1 MEEELQELKEL
12 VHQFRTDNEQLRQ
25 AVEVNLPTIFPVKL
39 ALEEWRHWLEGAE
52 KLFIVWTDH
61 KNLAYLQ
68 SAKRLNSRQARWALF
83 FGRFDFTLTYRPGSH
98 NTKPEALSRQHSPA
112 DHRTAQDTI
121 LPAGLVVAQLSWG
134 IEKVVRDAQ
143 QQQPDPGNGPTNR
156 LFVPDSVRSQ
166 VLQWAHTSRFA
177 CHPGAR
183 RTVLLLKQ
191 HFWWPNLDQDTRG
204 YVAACTTC
212 ARSKASHQAPAG
224 LLRPLPVPSRPWSHI
239 GLDFVTGLPPS
250 KGNSVV
256 LTIVDRFSKAANFLA
271 LPKLPTAFVTAELLF
286 NHIVRI
292 HGIPSDIVS
301 DRGPQFI
308 SQVWRAFC
316 KAMGATVSLSSGH
329 HPQTNGQAERTNQDL
344 EATLRCVAEADPTS
358 WSTQLAW
365 VEYAHNTLVS
375 SATGMSPFNA
385 SLGYQP
391 PLFPAQEVQ
400 LAVPSVQEHVRHCR
414 AIWKDT
420 RAALEKAQEAAQHSA
435 NKRRD
440 PAPQYQPGQSVWLST
455 KNIPLL
461 TESRKLSP
469 RFIGPFTI
477 DRIINPTVVKLS
489 LPDNMK
495 VHPVFHVSQLK
506 QVSSSPLCPPSVPP
520 PPPRLIDDHPAFTVR
535 RLVDVR
541 PRGRG
546 FQFLIDWE
554 GYGPEERSWVPRSF
568 ILDPDLIRDF
578 YREHP
583 DKPEPGFPI
592 HSSPSISLIECG
604 NPSRSLE
611 QVCRWANTQQR
622 RDPDHD
628 EYHDHAIFLTRQDF
642 GPAGMQGYAPVTG
655 MCHPLRSCTLN
666 HEDGFSSAF
675 VVAHETGHVLGM
687 EHDGQGNRCA
697 DETSMGSIM
706 APLVQAAFHRYHWSR
721 CSKQELNRYIHS
733 YDCLLDDPFEHK
745 WPKLPELPGI
755 NYSMDEQ
762 CRFDFGVGYKMCTAF
777 RTYDPCK
784 QLWCS
789 HPDNQY
795 FCKTKKGPPV
805 DGTECEPGKWC
816 FKGHCIWRSS
826 QQPQGHD
833 GSWGSWSKFSPCS
846 RTCGG
851 GVRSRSRQCNNPVPA
866 YGGRDCPGSAFGYQM
881 CNTEE
886 CAGPYEDFRAQQCI
900 KRSNKYHKNIKHT
913 WLPYEHPDEAHKCEL
928 SCQSKETEEV
938 VFMNQVMHDGTRC
951 SYTDPYSVCARGECL
966 HVGCD
971 KELGSY
977 KQEDKC
983 GVCGGDNSHCRTV
996 KLTLTK
1002 TPKKTGMLK
1011 MFDIPIGAR
1020 HIVIEENE
1028 TSPHII
1034 AVKNQVTGN
1043 FILNAKSEDAKSKT
1057 FIENGLEW
1065 EYSIGGEKE
1074 SLKTIGPLHEAIVVL
1089 VIPQEEDAKVSL
1101 TYKYIIHE
1109 DLLPVIT
1116 NNNVL
1121 LAELDTYEWALKSWS
1136 QCSKS
1141 CGGGIQ
1147 YTKYGCRR
1155 KSDSRLVHRN
1165 FCETSKKPKP
1175 IRKRC
1180 NVHECSQPMWAVEE
1194 WSPCSKTCGKLGY
1207 QSRVVQCMQPLHNGT
1222 NKAVHTKHCTDQR
1235 PEMRRA
1241 CNHTTCPAQWRTG
1254 AWSQCSVSCGEG
1266 IQQRQVVCRAS
1277 DNSIGECEG
1286 DKPETVLICKLSPCP
1301 GQSSVPPLTIES
1313 MENSTI
1319 KDEAVHQRVPE
1330 NPVHK
1335 ISSNE
1340 PCLGDKSIFCQMEVL
1355 ARYCSIPGY
1364 NKLCCES
1371 CNKKE
1376 GLATFAPDLQKTA
1389 LATVEPKTSTQY
1401 YPTASLGALLPTTTQ
1416 SPPQTTKAT
1425 GRRPHST
1432 AQGLTTFTA
1441 ATQNQG
1447 SAEAS
1452 PSMGAV
1458 LLQDSTSNSSLTVG
1472 KGDSDLE
1479 PLLPPGPPQ
1488 PTADSSGGASKEHS
1502 PNSTLGPAAAR
1513 SRRDAL
1519 GSERDSTHRTL
1530 SIET

>member
-1 MEEELQELKEL
+1 MVCECDSHLTLSVPSEKLSGKLSEYGLIVPFSAADHLFFNVTVFGKEL
-12 VHQFRTDNEQLRQ
+12 HLRLRANRRLVAPGAFAEWQEDFEEKAKEHIHGDCVFTGDVTDMPEASVAISNCDGLAGLIRTDNGEFFIEPLEKGQQ
-25 AVEVNLPTIFPVKL
+25 DVEVKGRVHVVYRRSAIKRETGQRREDLHNEGRQGKSERKRRHAKKDDYNIEVLL
-39 ALEEWRHWLEGAE
+39 A
-52 KLFIVWTDH
+52 VDD
-61 KNLAYLQ
+61 
-68 SAKRLNSRQARWALF
+68 S
-83 FGRFDFTLTYRPGSH
+83 
-98 NTKPEALSRQHSPA
+98 
-112 DHRTAQDTI
+112 
-121 LPAGLVVAQLSWG
+121 
-134 IEKVVRDAQ
+134 VVRFHGKEHVQ
-143 QQQPDPGNGPTNR
+143 N
-156 LFVPDSVRSQ
+156 
-166 VLQWAHTSRFA
+166 
-177 CHPGAR
+177 
-183 RTVLLLKQ
+183 
-191 HFWWPNLDQDTRG
+191 
-204 YVAACTTC
+204 Y
-212 ARSKASHQAPAG
+212 
-224 LLRPLPVPSRPWSHI
+224 
-239 GLDFVTGLPPS
+239 
-250 KGNSVV
+250 V
-256 LTIVDRFSKAANFLA
+256 LTLMNIVD
-271 LPKLPTAFVTAELLF
+271 EIY
-286 NHIVRI
+286 H
-292 HGIPSDIVS
+292 D
-301 DRGPQFI
+301 
-308 SQVWRAFC
+308 
-316 KAMGATVSLSSGH
+316 
-329 HPQTNGQAERTNQDL
+329 E
-344 EATLRCVAEADPTS
+344 
-358 WSTQLAW
+358 
-365 VEYAHNTLVS
+365 
-375 SATGMSPFNA
+375 
-385 SLGYQP
+385 SLGTNINIV
-391 PLFPAQEVQ
+391 L
-400 LAVPSVQEHVRHCR
+400 VRM
-414 AIWKDT
+414 IM
-420 RAALEKAQEAAQHSA
+420 
-435 NKRRD
+435 
-440 PAPQYQPGQSVWLST
+440 V
-455 KNIPLL
+455 
-461 TESRKLSP
+461 
-469 RFIGPFTI
+469 
-477 DRIINPTVVKLS
+477 
-489 LPDNMK
+489 
-495 VHPVFHVSQLK
+495 
-506 QVSSSPLCPPSVPP
+506 
-520 PPPRLIDDHPAFTVR
+520 
-535 RLVDVR
+535 
-541 PRGRG
+541 
-546 FQFLIDWE
+546 
-554 GYGPEERSWVPRSF
+554 GYRQ
-568 ILDPDLIRDF
+568 
-578 YREHP
+578 
-583 DKPEPGFPI
+583 
-592 HSSPSISLIECG
+592 SISLIERG

-622 RDPDHD
+622 RDPDHA

-805 DGTECEPGKWC
+805 DGTECAPGKWC

-826 QQPQGHD
+826 QEPQGHD
-833 GSWGSWSKFSPCS
+833 GSWGSWSKFGSCS

-851 GVRSRSRQCNNPVPA
+851 GVRSRSRQCNNPAPA
-866 YGGRDCPGSAFGYQM
+866 YGGRDCPGSAFDYQM

-886 CAGPYEDFRAQQCI
+886 CAGPYEDFRAQQCVQ
-900 KRSNKYHKNIKHT
+900 RSNKYHKNIKHT
-913 WLPYEHPDEAHKCEL
+913 WLPYEHPDGKSCEL
-928 SCQSKETEEV
+928 SCQSKETGEV

-951 SYTDPYSVCARGECL
+951 SYTDPFSVCARGECL

-971 KELGSY
+971 KEVGSY

-983 GVCGGDNSHCRTV
+983 GVCEGDNSHCRTV

-1002 TPKKTGMLK
+1002 TPKKPGMLK
-1011 MFDIPIGAR
+1011 MFDIPVGAR

-1034 AVKNQVTGN
+1034 AVKNVVTGH
-1043 FILNAKSEDAKSKT
+1043 FILNEKSEDAKSRT
-1057 FIENGLEW
+1057 LIDSGLQW
-1065 EYSIGGEKE
+1065 EYSNDGEKE
-1074 SLKTIGPLHEAIVVL
+1074 SLKTAGPLHEGIVVL
-1089 VIPQEEDAKVSL
+1089 VKEDAKISL

-1109 DLLPVIT
+1109 DLLPLIT

-1136 QCSKS
+1136 HCSKP

-1180 NVHECSQPMWAVEE
+1180 NVHECSPPTWVVEE

-1207 QSRVVQCMQPLHNGT
+1207 QSRVVQCMQALHNGT
-1222 NKAVHTKHCTDQR
+1222 NRPVHTKHCTEPR

-1241 CNHTTCPAQWRTG
+1241 CNNTVCPTQWRTG

-1266 IQQRQVVCRAS
+1266 IQQRQVVCKAS
-1277 DNSIGECEG
+1277 DNTITECEG

-1301 GQSSVPPLTIES
+1301 
-1313 MENSTI
+1313 
-1319 KDEAVHQRVPE
+1319 D
-1330 NPVHK
+1330 
-1335 ISSNE
+1335 E

-1389 LATVEPKTSTQY
+1389 LASVEPEI
-1401 YPTASLGALLPTTTQ
+1401 TTQ
-1416 SPPQTTKAT
+1416 HLHTAASDTPLPATTKSPPQTTKAI
-1425 GRRPHST
+1425 GRRPRST
-1432 AQGLTTFTA
+1432 AQGLTTASIFPTSAA
-1441 ATQNQG
+1441 ATQKD

-1452 PSMGAV
+1452 PSADTV
-1458 LLQDSTSNSSLTVG
+1458 LPQGPTSGSSLTVG
-1472 KGDSDLE
+1472 KGDSDPG
-1479 PLLPPGPPQ
+1479 PLLPPGPPR

-1519 GSERDSTHRTL
+1519 GSERDSSHRTL
-1530 SIET
+1530 SVET

>member
-1 MEEELQELKEL
+1 FSPLSEYGLIVPFSTDSRGMPPVTHVPAQHLFFNVTVFGKEL
-12 VHQFRTDNEQLRQ
+12 HLRLRANRRLVAPGAFVEWQEDFVEKAKERIHGDCVFTGDVSDMPEASVAISNCDGLAGLIRTDNGEFFIEPLEKGQQ
-25 AVEVNLPTIFPVKL
+25 DVEVKGRVHVVYRRSAIKL
-39 ALEEWRHWLEGAE
+39 ETGQRREDL
-52 KLFIVWTDH
+52 
-61 KNLAYLQ
+61 
-68 SAKRLNSRQARWALF
+68 
-83 FGRFDFTLTYRPGSH
+83 H
-98 NTKPEALSRQHSPA
+98 NE
-112 DHRTAQDTI
+112 D
-121 LPAGLVVAQLSWG
+121 LPAALDLVEHKLSESERKRRHAKKDDYN
-134 IEKVVRDAQ
+134 IEVLLAVDDSVVRFHGKEHVQNYVLTLMNIVDEIYH
-143 QQQPDPGNGPTNR
+143 DESLGTNI
-156 LFVPDSVRSQ
+156 
-166 VLQWAHTSRFA
+166 
-177 CHPGAR
+177 
-183 RTVLLLKQ
+183 
-191 HFWWPNLDQDTRG
+191 N
-204 YVAACTTC
+204 
-212 ARSKASHQAPAG
+212 
-224 LLRPLPVPSRPWSHI
+224 
-239 GLDFVTGLPPS
+239 
-250 KGNSVV
+250 VV
-256 LTIVDRFSKAANFLA
+256 L
-271 LPKLPTAFVTAELLF
+271 
-286 NHIVRI
+286 VRMI
-292 HGIPSDIVS
+292 MV
-301 DRGPQFI
+301 
-308 SQVWRAFC
+308 
-316 KAMGATVSLSSGH
+316 
-329 HPQTNGQAERTNQDL
+329 
-344 EATLRCVAEADPTS
+344 
-358 WSTQLAW
+358 
-365 VEYAHNTLVS
+365 
-375 SATGMSPFNA
+375 
-385 SLGYQP
+385 GYRQ
-391 PLFPAQEVQ
+391 
-400 LAVPSVQEHVRHCR
+400 
-414 AIWKDT
+414 
-420 RAALEKAQEAAQHSA
+420 
-435 NKRRD
+435 
-440 PAPQYQPGQSVWLST
+440 
-455 KNIPLL
+455 
-461 TESRKLSP
+461 
-469 RFIGPFTI
+469 
-477 DRIINPTVVKLS
+477 
-489 LPDNMK
+489 
-495 VHPVFHVSQLK
+495 
-506 QVSSSPLCPPSVPP
+506 
-520 PPPRLIDDHPAFTVR
+520 
-535 RLVDVR
+535 
-541 PRGRG
+541 
-546 FQFLIDWE
+546 
-554 GYGPEERSWVPRSF
+554 
-568 ILDPDLIRDF
+568 
-578 YREHP
+578 
-583 DKPEPGFPI
+583 
-592 HSSPSISLIECG
+592 SISLIERG

-622 RDPDHD
+622 RDPDHA

-805 DGTECEPGKWC
+805 DGTECAPGKWC

-833 GSWGSWSKFSPCS
+833 GSWGSWSKFGSCS

-851 GVRSRSRQCNNPVPA
+851 GVRSRSRQCNNPPPA
-866 YGGRDCPGSAFGYQM
+866 YGGRDCPSSAFDYQM

-900 KRSNKYHKNIKHT
+900 QRSNKYHKNIKHT
-913 WLPYEHPDEAHKCEL
+913 WLPYEHPDEARKCEL
-928 SCQSKETEEV
+928 SCKSKDTGEV

-951 SYTDPYSVCARGECL
+951 SYSEPFSVCARGECL

-971 KELGSY
+971 KEVGSY

-983 GVCGGDNSHCRTV
+983 GVCEGDNSHCRTV

-1002 TPKKTGMLK
+1002 TPKKNGMLK

-1043 FILNAKSEDAKSKT
+1043 FILNAKSEDAETKT
-1057 FIENGLEW
+1057 FIENGLQW
-1065 EYSIGGEKE
+1065 EYSLDGAKE
-1074 SLKTIGPLHEAIVVL
+1074 ILKATGPLHEGIVVL
-1089 VIPQEEDAKVSL
+1089 VIPQEEDAKISL

-1109 DLLPVIT
+1109 DLLPLIT

-1136 QCSKS
+1136 QCSKP

-1180 NVHECSQPMWAVEE
+1180 NVQECNQPTWVVEE

-1207 QSRVVQCMQPLHNGT
+1207 QTRVVQCMQALHNGT
-1222 NKAVHTKHCTDQR
+1222 NRPVHSKHCTEDR
-1235 PEMRRA
+1235 PETRRA

-1254 AWSQCSVSCGEG
+1254 AWSQCSVTCGEG
-1266 IQQRQVVCRAS
+1266 IQQRQVVCKAS
-1277 DNSIGECEG
+1277 DNTIGECEVE
-1286 DKPETVLICKLSPCP
+1286 KPETVLICKLIPCP
-1301 GQSSVPPLTIES
+1301 
-1313 MENSTI
+1313 
-1319 KDEAVHQRVPE
+1319 D
-1330 NPVHK
+1330 
-1335 ISSNE
+1335 E

-1376 GLATFAPDLQKTA
+1376 NLATHAPDLQNTQVA
-1389 LATVEPKTSTQY
+1389 SVEPD
-1401 YPTASLGALLPTTTQ
+1401 ASAPSRPALLKTPPPATTQ
-1416 SPPQTTKAT
+1416 STPQTTKAIV
-1425 GRRPHST
+1425 RRLRST
-1432 AQGLTTFTA
+1432 APAPTTGA
-1441 ATQNQG
+1441 A
-1447 SAEAS
+1447 AEAS
-1452 PSMGAV
+1452 PPTGAA
-1458 LLQDSTSNSSLTVG
+1458 LPQGPTSNSLLTAG
-1472 KGDSDLE
+1472 KGDPD
-1479 PLLPPGPPQ
+1479 PLLPPGPPR
-1488 PTADSSGGASKEHS
+1488 PAADSSGGASKEHS
-1502 PNSTLGPAAAR
+1502 PNSTLGPVAAR
-1513 SRRDAL
+1513 SKRDDI
-1519 GSERDSTHRTL
+1519 GSERDSSHRTL
-1530 SIET
+1530 SAQQ